1 MYGYWGKI
9 LRVDLTSGR
18 SQFREID
25 ESFFRKYLGGAGLGA
40 KVIYDEMQPGD
51 DALGPGNI
59 IVFGLG
65 PFNGL
70 KIAGAGKGSLVSRS
84 PLTGL
89 QHCTNMGGEWAH
101 ELKNTG
107 CDSLYVTGKSQ
118 NPVYLWIRDKEVEIR
133 DARFAWGKSTSEARH
148 DILADLG
155 DKNAKIITIGPAGER
170 LVRFACTN
178 ERWGF
183 GGRGGIGAVFGSKNL
198 KAVAIRGTS
207 RPVEVA
213 DRGRLDE
220 VSKSIF
226 QKIYKTSKE
235 NLMQKYGTQNALP
248 DYHDRLGYGL
258 YKYWSEGKFEIAG
271 KGPVGKFLN
280 GDAMLELRVGESR
293 CSYCPIGCKKETAVK
308 EPHKWAFPGGYG
320 PEYETMGMLGWQLGI
335 ADAPAVSYLNNLCN
349 EYGIDTVSTGSML
362 GLVAYCLERKW
373 LTKEDVDGVEID
385 WGETDLA
392 AKLIEKIAKR
402 EGFGRILGEGIVRAA
417 NQIGHGAP
425 KSILHSKGL
434 DYPAHDPRAVYP
446 QLLNYSTGPSG
457 ANHQQGFASWLASGV
472 VIPEWGYPK
481 ATDFHSMHESARIAV
496 LFQDWANLFNSLVQ
510 CEFMIWGDLKLDD
523 QIQLLNCVTGWEMD
537 HAAAHKLA
545 ERISTLQRLVNVKFG
560 VTKEDDHSPSRMMEP
575 LKNGPNAGKA
585 PSDFQKALDEYYDL
599 RGWDSEGR
607 PTATKIAQLEL

>member
-198 KAVAIRGTS
+198 KAVAIRGTG

-235 NLMQKYGTQNALP
+235 NLM
-248 DYHDRLGYGL
+248 
-258 YKYWSEGKFEIAG
+258 
-271 KGPVGKFLN
+271 
-280 GDAMLELRVGESR
+280 
-293 CSYCPIGCKKETAVK
+293 
-308 EPHKWAFPGGYG
+308 
-320 PEYETMGMLGWQLGI
+320 
-335 ADAPAVSYLNNLCN
+335 
-349 EYGIDTVSTGSML
+349 
-362 GLVAYCLERKW
+362 
-373 LTKEDVDGVEID
+373 
-385 WGETDLA
+385 
-392 AKLIEKIAKR
+392 
-402 EGFGRILGEGIVRAA
+402 
-417 NQIGHGAP
+417 
-425 KSILHSKGL
+425 
-434 DYPAHDPRAVYP
+434 
-446 QLLNYSTGPSG
+446 
-457 ANHQQGFASWLASGV
+457 
-472 VIPEWGYPK
+472 
-481 ATDFHSMHESARIAV
+481 
-496 LFQDWANLFNSLVQ
+496 
-510 CEFMIWGDLKLDD
+510 
-523 QIQLLNCVTGWEMD
+523 
-537 HAAAHKLA
+537 
-545 ERISTLQRLVNVKFG
+545 
-560 VTKEDDHSPSRMMEP
+560 
-575 LKNGPNAGKA
+575 
-585 PSDFQKALDEYYDL
+585 
-599 RGWDSEGR
+599 
-607 PTATKIAQLEL
+607 